1 MNTGYSTQ
9 ELDKKRRNLE
19 MMITEA
25 CLRGND
31 LVPTAEDK
39 VMIQLWGEELFR
51 MSEGKNQVF
60 FDKAG
65 RVHIMVNFFAT
76 SEARLD
82 YLSQSNTLFNSA
94 DAGLS
99 NVHPA
104 FIVNN
109 APIRGFRLDKY
120 LWPRVNNK
128 NYCASLYGLPPAYSG
143 GGITMSYDGM
153 HSAVDAVNAAT
164 ADPDGIK
171 MHVETK
177 VEFAY
182 LALLS
187 AAKAFQSRGNTS
199 RGKAHDKTSEAGTP
213 CGYMDNGKPIHTL
226 TGTGPLTWYSD
237 GTPWGVAD
245 LVGNVCEWASGY
257 KTNDGE
263 LLIMP
268 NNNAAVAVASE
279 HAVGS
284 AKWKSILSDG
294 SFVDPGTELTLK
306 YDYTADPGTVS
317 AGKTFELTDTL
328 RYKQTVESPYGATTL
343 SSLTAHEGLTVPT
356 YLRLLMAFPLLTG
369 TPKGTAF
376 MRNIGTRA
384 SCVGG
389 NWYNTS
395 YAGFGYSYGHHSPSN
410 TISYIGGRSAS
421 IIES

>member
-1 MNTGYSTQ
+1 MNTGFSTQ

-25 CLRGND
+25 CLRGSD

-51 MSEGKNQVF
+51 MSEGKNQVL

-65 RVHIMVNFFAT
+65 RVHIMVNFYAD
-76 SEARLD
+76 SKARLD
-82 YLSQSNTLFNSA
+82 YLSQSNTLFNSG

-99 NVHPA
+99 SVHPA

-120 LWPRVNNK
+120 QWPRVNGK

-153 HSAVDAVNAAT
+153 HSGVDAVNGAAT
-164 ADPDGIK
+164 DPDGIK
-171 MHVETK
+171 MHVQTRA
-177 VEFAY
+177 EFSY

-187 AAKAFQSRGNTS
+187 AVKAFQCRGNTLS
-199 RGKAHDKTSEAGTP
+199 GKAHDKTSEAGAP
-213 CGYMDNGKPIHTL
+213 CGYMYNGKPIHTA

-245 LVGNVCEWASGY
+245 LVGNVTEWASGY
-257 KTNDGE
+257 KMNEGE
-263 LLIMP
+263 MYFMP
-268 NNNAAVAVASE
+268 NNDAADTVASE
-279 HAVGS
+279 HAIGGS
-284 AKWKSILSDG
+284 KWKALLSDG
-294 SFVDPGTELTLK
+294 SFVAPGTDLTMK
-306 YDYTADPGTVS
+306 YDYTADPGTS
-317 AGKTFELTDTL
+317 GEKTFELTDTL
-328 RYKQTVESPYGATTL
+328 RFKQTVEDPYGAVTL
-343 SSLTAHEGLTVPT
+343 ASLTAHEGLTVPT

-376 MRNIGTRA
+376 MRNYTVRA
-384 SCVGG
+384 SRVGG
-389 NWYNTS
+389 GLS
-395 YAGFGYSYGHHSPSN
+395 SSSIAGFGCSYGIGTPSY
-410 TISYIGGRSAS
+410 TYDSIGGRSAS
-421 IIES
+421 IIQ

>member
-1 MNTGYSTQ
+1 MNTGFSTQ

-25 CLRGND
+25 CLRGSD

-51 MSEGKNQVF
+51 MSEGRNQVF

-76 SEARLD
+76 EEARLD

-99 NVHPA
+99 SVHPA

-120 LWPRVNNK
+120 QWPRVNGK
-128 NYCASLYGLPPAYSG
+128 NYCASLYGLPPAYGSG
-143 GGITMSYDGM
+143 GATMSYDGM
-153 HSAVDAVNAAT
+153 HSAVDAVNGAAT
-164 ADPDGIK
+164 DPDGIK

-187 AAKAFQSRGNTS
+187 AVKAFQCRGNTS
-199 RGKAHDKTSEAGTP
+199 SGKAHDKTSEAGTP
-213 CGYMDNGKPIHTL
+213 CGYMYNGKPIHTA
-226 TGTGPLTWYSD
+226 TGTGPITWYSD

-245 LVGNVCEWASGY
+245 LVGNVLEWASGY
-257 KTNDGE
+257 KMNEGE
-263 LLIMP
+263 MYFMP
-268 NNNAAVAVASE
+268 NNDAADTVASE
-279 HAVGS
+279 HAIGGS
-284 AKWKSILSDG
+284 KWKGLLSDG
-294 SFVDPGTELTLK
+294 SFVAPGTDLTMK
-306 YDYTADPGTVS
+306 YDYTADPGTS
-317 AGKTFELTDTL
+317 GEKTFELTDTL
-328 RYKQTVESPYGATTL
+328 RFKQTVESPYGSVTL
-343 SSLTAHEGLTVPT
+343 ASLTAHEGLIVPT
-356 YLRLLMAFPLLTG
+356 YLRLMMLFPLLTG
-369 TPKGTAF
+369 TPKGRAY
-376 MRNIGTRA
+376 MRNYTVRA

-389 NWYNTS
+389 IWVHGS
-395 YAGFGYSYGHHSPSN
+395 YAGFGCSDGSSTPSN
-410 TISYIGGRSAS
+410 TGSYFGGRSAS
-421 IIES
+421 IIK